1 MIQEENDA
9 KAKKSFK
16 NVFRCIGPLDA
27 YIYQHRDDKEDVET
41 SSGDVVVHKAP
52 ILPLPTE
59 QNIVAPSISD
69 TLNYGIST
77 THIFTDGACTNNGKR
92 NANAAWGFIVVDN
105 VGYKVLDRGSGPIP
119 KSEPQTNQRAE
130 LQALLNGLNAAKQYP
145 GFIKIWSDSQYSI
158 NCASVWGPSWRKK
171 GWTKQ
176 GGVIQH
182 LDLVKQLVNATE
194 QMGHRLEYKWLRGHK
209 GGSAQYEFPW
219 MFNHQVDALA
229 TGALATGALAT
240 GSFARS

>member
-1 MIQEENDA
+1 MIQEQDNA
-9 KAKKSFK
+9 KAKKTFK
-16 NVFRCIGPLDA
+16 NVFRCVGPLDA
-27 YIYQHRDDKEDVET
+27 YIYQHRNNDTDVED
-41 SSGDVVVHKAP
+41 SSNNVLVHP
-52 ILPLPTE
+52 SVQPSLPLATE
-59 QNIVAPSISD
+59 QNEIIVLSEQIP
-69 TLNYGIST
+69 T

-105 VGYKVLDRGSGPIP
+105 HHKVLERGSGPIP

-130 LQALLNGLNAAKQYP
+130 LQALLNGLKTAKQYP

-158 NCASVWGPSWRKK
+158 NCASVWGKSWQKK

-182 LDLVKQLVNATE
+182 LDLVKQLVSATE
-194 QMGHRLEYKWLRGHK
+194 QMGHRLEYKWLKGHK
-209 GGSAQYEFPW
+209 AGSEYEFPW

-229 TGALATGALAT
+229 TGALAT
-240 GSFARS
+240 SY

>member
-1 MIQEENDA
+1 MIQEQDNS
-9 KAKKSFK
+9 KSKKSFK
-16 NVFRCIGPLDA
+16 NVFRCVGPLDA
-27 YIYQHRDDKEDVET
+27 YIYQHRDNDTNVET
-41 SSGDVVVHKAP
+41 SSDDVLVHP
-52 ILPLPTE
+52 LTTPSLPLAIE
-59 QNIVAPSISD
+59 QNDLVLSEKIP
-69 TLNYGIST
+69 T

-105 VGYKVLDRGSGPIP
+105 EGYKVLNRGSGPIP
-119 KSEPQTNQRAE
+119 KTEPQTNQRAE
-130 LQALLNGLNAAKQYP
+130 LQALLNGLNAAKHYP

-158 NCASVWGPSWRKK
+158 NCASVWGKSWQKK

-194 QMGHRLEYKWLRGHK
+194 QMSHRLEYKWLKGHK
-209 GGSAQYEFPW
+209 AGSAQYEFPW

-229 TGALATGALAT
+229 TGALAK
-240 GSFARS
+240 SY

>member
-1 MIQEENDA
+1 MIQEQDNA
-9 KAKKSFK
+9 KAKKTFK

-27 YIYQHRDDKEDVET
+27 YIYQHRDNDADVED
-41 SSGDVVVHKAP
+41 SSNNVLIHLVQP
-52 ILPLPTE
+52 SLPLPIE
-59 QNIVAPSISD
+59 QNETILLSEQIP
-69 TLNYGIST
+69 T

-105 VGYKVLDRGSGPIP
+105 KHKVLERGSGPIP

-158 NCASVWGPSWRKK
+158 NCASVWGKSWQRK

-182 LDLVKQLVNATE
+182 LDLIKQLVSATE
-194 QMGHRLEYKWLRGHK
+194 QMGYRLEYKWLKGHK
-209 GGSAQYEFPW
+209 AGSEYEFPW
-219 MFNHQVDALA
+219 MFNHQVDSLA
-229 TGALATGALAT
+229 TAALL
-240 GSFARS
+240 

>member
-1 MIQEENDA
+1 MIQEQDNA
-9 KAKKSFK
+9 KAKKTLK

-27 YIYQHRDDKEDVET
+27 YIYQHRDNDADVET
-41 SSGDVVVHKAP
+41 SSNNVLVHP
-52 ILPLPTE
+52 LTVPSLPLPIE
-59 QNIVAPSISD
+59 QNETMLLSEQIP
-69 TLNYGIST
+69 T

-105 VGYKVLDRGSGPIP
+105 QGYKVLERGSGPIP

-145 GFIKIWSDSQYSI
+145 GFIKMWSDSQYSI
-158 NCASVWGPSWRKK
+158 NCASVWGKSWQKK

-182 LDLVKQLVNATE
+182 LDLVKQLVSLTE
-194 QMGHRLEYKWLRGHK
+194 QMGHRLEYKWLKGHK
-209 GGSAQYEFPW
+209 AGSAQYEFPW
-219 MFNHQVDALA
+219 MFNHQVDSLA
-229 TGALATGALAT
+229 TSSLAT
-240 GSFARS
+240 SY

>member
-1 MIQEENDA
+1 MIQEKDES
-9 KAKKSFK
+9 KAKKTFK
-16 NVFRCIGPLDA
+16 NVFRCVGPLDA
-27 YIYQHRDDKEDVET
+27 YIYQDRDNDTNVET
-41 SSGDVVVHKAP
+41 SSNNVLVHP
-52 ILPLPTE
+52 ITVTSLPLPIE
-59 QNIVAPSISD
+59 QKETMLLSEQIP
-69 TLNYGIST
+69 T

-105 VGYKVLDRGSGPIP
+105 VGYKVLERGSGPIP

-130 LQALLNGLNAAKQYP
+130 LQALLNGVTAAKQYP

-158 NCASVWGPSWRKK
+158 NCASVWGKSWQRK

-194 QMGHRLEYKWLRGHK
+194 QMGHRLEYKWLKGHK
-209 GGSAQYEFPW
+209 TGSAQYEFPW
-219 MFNHQVDALA
+219 MFNHQVDSLA
-229 TGALATGALAT
+229 TAALLC
-240 GSFARS
+240 S